1 MSASALPASP
11 PARAVLVTGAARRLG
26 REISLHFARAGWD
39 VLAHYRHSEGQ
50 ARALQAEVE
59 RLGRR
64 CHLLAADLAQPEA
77 APRLLRQACAL
88 HGAPP
93 HCIINNASIFEAD
106 DALSA
111 SAASLMEHFATN
123 TATPLLLAGGLAA
136 ALAEAGQPSGGA
148 HSVVHVLDQKVHNL
162 NPDYFS
168 YTVSKL
174 ALAQGVALQAQ
185 ALAPWLRV
193 CGLSPGLMY
202 LSGPQTQDNFERASR
217 VNLLREPLDPA
228 QALTG
233 LRFDANLGI
242 LEHEISSP
250 QPIQVDAELNQGTQP
265 LLPHDD
271 DINHVLDYRKVRQI
285 IIDECTAE
293 HVNLLKRS
301 SANWPTA

>member
-39 VLAHYRHSEGQ
+39 VLAHYRHSEDE

-64 CHLLAADLAQPEA
+64 CHLLAADLAQPDA
-77 APRLLRQACAL
+77 AARLLRQTIDL

-93 HCIINNASIFEAD
+93 HCIVNNASIFEAD
-106 DALSA
+106 NALLASA
-111 SAASLMEHFATN
+111 SGLFEHFSTN

-174 ALAQGVALQAQ
+174 AL
-185 ALAPWLRV
+185 
-193 CGLSPGLMY
+193 
-202 LSGPQTQDNFERASR
+202 
-217 VNLLREPLDPA
+217 
-228 QALTG
+228 
-233 LRFDANLGI
+233 
-242 LEHEISSP
+242 
-250 QPIQVDAELNQGTQP
+250 
-265 LLPHDD
+265 
-271 DINHVLDYRKVRQI
+271 
-285 IIDECTAE
+285 
-293 HVNLLKRS
+293 
-301 SANWPTA
+301 